1 MDMLNRD
8 DRIGAYLRSH
18 TDDFVFDELS
28 ENYLKKAE
36 LTEVLTGVPVP
47 IRKTELN
54 SISTLAIA
62 RNMAFIM
69 GCDPRFK
76 YRENYI
82 AFIMK
87 FFDQRFAQG
96 LIADGV
102 EAAQRN
108 EFEYACIQFRAA
120 MVIDPLQHRRCILLR
135 SRLQGR
141 IRERGRRG
149 FDSPL

>member
-1 MDMLNRD
+1 
-8 DRIGAYLRSH
+8 
-18 TDDFVFDELS
+18 
-28 ENYLKKAE
+28 
-36 LTEVLTGVPVP
+36 
-47 IRKTELN
+47 
-54 SISTLAIA
+54 
-62 RNMAFIM
+62 M

-120 MVIDPLQHRRCILLR
+120 MVIDPSSIDAVYCY
-135 SRLQGR
+135 GR
-141 IRERGRRG
+141 ACKDVYENGEEEDLIARFKAESIRG
-149 FDSPL
+149 FRGSDSPQARFCRKLLFFRLRIHKSRPLCKS